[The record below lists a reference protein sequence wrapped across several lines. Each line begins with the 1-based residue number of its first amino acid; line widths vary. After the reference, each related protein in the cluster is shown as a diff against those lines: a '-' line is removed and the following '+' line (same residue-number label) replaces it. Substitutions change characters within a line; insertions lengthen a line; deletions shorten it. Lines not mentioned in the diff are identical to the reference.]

1 MGIYLKMVLF
11 IPLCCPQGKREK
23 RLFMKVN
30 GVGLYFPLI
39 ADFFFYVDLCGAERK
54 KKFLSLVD
62 QLSEHQLCL
71 QDVSTREITPL

>member
-1 MGIYLKMVLF
+1 
-11 IPLCCPQGKREK
+11 
-23 RLFMKVN
+23 MKVN